1 MDALSD
7 FAIGPYHPRRRTAH
21 RQKKCAEVKA
31 QRDSAK
37 SKASRQKDVAGRAR
51 RDALSDFAIG
61 PYHPRRRTAHRQK
74 VRGSKSAIPHASSP
88 ATDKKIPPAGGTFLC
103 FTAEGSLTFP
113 QPVRAV
119 KRLRLMRL
127 KHGQRLFGKADLLIK
142 QQTIMG
148 IGVV

>member
-21 RQKKCAEVKA
+21 RQKNARKLKREEQSVPRQGSRGPSA
-31 QRDSAK
+31 QGCPER
-37 SKASRQKDVAGRAR
+37 
-51 RDALSDFAIG
+51 FAIG
-61 PYHPRRRTAHRQK
+61 PYHPRRHTAHRQK
-74 VRGSKSAIPHASSP
+74 VRGSKSAIPHASPP

-103 FTAEGSLTFP
+103 FTAESSLTFS
-113 QPVRAV
+113 QPIRAV